1 MTFGGGFITKGT
13 MGSYFRVRLSRV
25 PLSLEEDV
33 TAGCFAKG
41 CLGLSEALNYVQK
54 DLTYDP
60 DVLNGKTKEIDVF
73 FAEKPKREF
82 YTFINEVSPQ
92 IQTQEFE
99 EEEKDWL
106 AEWKKGFV
114 PFKLVG
120 PFWVVPSWIEAPPE
134 AEIPLLIDPGMA
146 FGTGTHATTQLAAA
160 LTHKVIKS
168 GVPIKSVIDVGTGT
182 GILALVAKKMGV
194 SKVVG
199 VDIDPEARRVAKE
212 NVVRNQE
219 PQIQVPDLNIEDIN
233 EKFDLVIANIID
245 GVLIKIKE
253 DLVKATKPGGHLILT
268 GILLERENHFLEN
281 FLEDPTLEIDRRIA
295 KDEWVGFLVRK
306 KIEA

>member
-1 MTFGGGFITKGT
+1 M
-13 MGSYFRVRLSRV
+13 
-25 PLSLEEDV
+25 SLEEEV
-33 TAGCFAKG
+33 TAGCFTQG
-41 CLGLSEALNYVQK
+41 CLGLSEVLNYVQK

-82 YTFINEVSPQ
+82 YTSINEISPQ

-120 PFWVVPSWIEAPPE
+120 PFWVVPSWIDAPPE

-168 GVPIKSVIDVGTGT
+168 GASIKSVVDVGTGT

-253 DLVKATKPGGHLILT
+253 ELVKATKPGGHLILT

-281 FLEDPTLEIDRRIA
+281 FLDDPTLEIDRRIA
-295 KDEWVGFLVRK
+295 KDEWVGFLVRN